1 MSDTVVLVVDDEPAF
16 REGLR
21 QALTKEGFE
30 VHLAEDGER
39 AVELFDEI
47 NPEIVLL
54 DVMLPRM
61 SGLDVCRHIRSK
73 GETPVIMVSARSEE
87 IDAVVAL
94 EVGADDYITK
104 PYRLRELIARIRTVL
119 RRSSTVPTP
128 ATSPGP
134 ETTLS
139 VGGAGGAG
147 EVVLDADRHEVR
159 VDGVPIEMPLKE
171 FQLLAT
177 LMANSGF
184 VMTRQD
190 LINRVWGYDYYGDM
204 KTLDVHI
211 KRLRSKIEQD
221 PAHPELIVTIR
232 GLGYKMNR

>member
-21 QALTKEGFE
+21 QALSKEGFE
-30 VHLAEDGER
+30 VHLAEDGEQ
-39 AVELFDEI
+39 AVELFDKI
-47 NPEIVLL
+47 HPEIVLL

-61 SGLDVCRHIRSK
+61 SGIDVCRHIRSV

-119 RRSSTVPTP
+119 RRGGGVTMTDVDPLAVSTL
-128 ATSPGP
+128 A
-134 ETTLS
+134 
-139 VGGAGGAG
+139 VGGI
-147 EVVLDADRHEVR
+147 ELDSDRHEVR
-159 VDGVPIEMPLKE
+159 REGQTLEMPLKE
-171 FQLLAT
+171 FQLLSI
-177 LMANSGF
+177 LMANAGF

-190 LINRVWGYDYYGDM
+190 LINRVWGYDYYGDT

-211 KRLRSKIEQD
+211 KRLRSKIEAD

-232 GLGYKMNR
+232 GLGYKFTR